1 MKRKTIAA
9 SLLLLMTAFALGLTG
24 CASDSQT
31 SGETELYFNGR
42 QVTLTEDG
50 AIDLDLLSVENGIT
64 VTASKGGSETITVN
78 GTELED
84 SLFLDIT
91 AITRDE
97 TVEITITG
105 GDSAGAYTVNLM
117 PSAFGDY
124 TTTGESQTAGDFY
137 LSTYDEDVNYI
148 FKLDNSGNLIFY
160 KETGDNALDFRK
172 VYNSDGE
179 VRYTYLQYLEN
190 SFCGISGINP
200 GCVVVM
206 DEDYN
211 VIDELY
217 YQTSDGEERM
227 IDPHGF
233 IYLDDGHYILTSYE
247 DVVVEDIPE
256 DLMADGDSAYLAVLY
271 VQEVQDGEVLWEFC
285 SQDYEEFLYATTEV
299 TWSES
304 NEECYD
310 YMHFNSMYIDNDDN
324 LLISCRNINSILKVS
339 RETGELLWILGGSE
353 DQFGLTED
361 QLFSKQHSIIVT
373 ADGSYMIFNNA
384 NDQVSAGSAASSSIV
399 RFTVDEDAMEVTSYE
414 KYETG
419 FYSNYMGAIR
429 ELDSEAGIYLWS
441 VGGSYTGAIPDYSMV
456 EYSETEG
463 ILFTFRFDEGY
474 CRLYC
479 ANKCE

>member
-1 MKRKTIAA
+1 MKQKHPFLSLFVLTTILIAA
-9 SLLLLMTAFALGLTG
+9 LSG
-24 CASDSQT
+24 CASGSQT
-31 SGETELYFNGR
+31 SGETTLYLNG
-42 QVTLTEDG
+42 QPLTLTEG
-50 AIDLDLLSVENGIT
+50 EAIDLDLLSVENGIT
-64 VTASKGGSETITVN
+64 VTASRAGNETITVN

-84 SLFLDIT
+84 SLYLDIT

-97 TVEITITG
+97 TIELTISD

-117 PSAFGDY
+117 PSTFGDY
-124 TTTGESQTAGDFY
+124 TTTGESQTDGDFY
-137 LSTYDEDVNYI
+137 LSTYDEEVNYI

-206 DEDYN
+206 DEEYN

-227 IDPHGF
+227 VDPHGF

-256 DLMADGDSAYLAVLY
+256 DLAADGNSAYLAVLY

-285 SQDYEEFLYATTEV
+285 SQDYEQFLYATTEV
-299 TWSES
+299 TWAES
-304 NEECYD
+304 NDACYD

-324 LLISCRNINSILKVS
+324 LLISCRNINSILKLS
-339 RETGELLWILGGSE
+339 RETGELIWILGGSE
-353 DQFGLTED
+353 DEFGLTDD

-373 ADGSYMIFNNA
+373 EDGSYMIFNNA
-384 NDQVSAGSAASSSIV
+384 NDQVAAGSADSSSVV
-399 RFTVDEDAMEVTSYE
+399 RFRVDEDTRTVTEYE

-429 ELDSEAGIYLWS
+429 ELDSDAGIYLWS
-441 VGGSYTGAIPDYSMV
+441 VGGSYTGAIPEYSMV
-456 EYSETEG
+456 EYSETDG

-479 ANKCE
+479 ANKCA